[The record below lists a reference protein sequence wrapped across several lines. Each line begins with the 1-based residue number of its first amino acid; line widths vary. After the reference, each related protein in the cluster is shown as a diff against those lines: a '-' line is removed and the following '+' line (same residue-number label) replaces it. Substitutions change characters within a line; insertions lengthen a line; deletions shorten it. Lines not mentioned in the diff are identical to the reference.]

1 MTEEQYLSLCE
12 KYFKG
17 DCTPEEIALIKNYQ
31 DEWGIANSLWDYSAM
46 GDKNRIK
53 DLLEIRLQNSLREQK
68 TKVIY
73 LKQWKF
79 VAVAASVLLFISAGL
94 YLFVKKNAREAVYTV
109 NHNNDNPVPD
119 IQPGTNKAI
128 LTLST
133 GKSIVLD
140 SAKNGLLSQQGNAAI
155 SKSAN
160 GLVVKNGADDKSEIQ
175 TAFNTIT
182 IPRGGKYNIVLP
194 DGTSV
199 WLNSSSSLTF
209 PTMFIGSERKV
220 SLTGEAYFEVA
231 KNKAMPFKINVN
243 NKQVVEVLGTHF
255 NISAY
260 TDEAAITTTLLEGSV
275 KVNYKNTSSLL
286 KPGQMAVNDPLQG
299 ITVKDA
305 NIDEVMAWKNDM
317 FLFSNEN
324 ITTIMKKVSRWYDVD
339 VTFKGD
345 MTNVNFDGNYSRS
358 KTLTNLLKNIELMDK
373 VHFVVEGRRI
383 TIIGK

>member
-17 DCTPEEIALIKNYQ
+17 ICTPDEIAMIKNYQ
-31 DEWGIANSLWDYSAM
+31 QEWGMDNALWDTHTM
-46 GDKNRIK
+46 GDEGHVKN
-53 DLLEIRLQNSLREQK
+53 LLEARLQNSMRRQK
-68 TKVIY
+68 PNVVSFKP
-73 LKQWKF
+73 WKF
-79 VAVAASVLLFISAGL
+79 AAIAASALLFISAGL
-94 YLFVKKNAREAVYTV
+94 YLVSKKNIPQASYSV
-109 NHNNDNPVPD
+109 NKSNIKPATD
-119 IQPGTNKAI
+119 IQPGSNKAV

-140 SAKNGLLSQQGNAAI
+140 NAQNGVLSKQGNTAI
-155 SKSAN
+155 SKSGNA
-160 GLVVKNGADDKSEIQ
+160 LVVKNSPTDNPATQ
-175 TAFNTIT
+175 TALNTIT
-182 IPRGGKYNIVLP
+182 IPRGGKYDIVLP
-194 DGTSV
+194 DGTRV

-209 PTMFIGSERKV
+209 PTAFTGPERKV
-220 SLTGEAYFEVA
+220 SLIGEAYFEVA

-260 TDEAAITTTLLEGSV
+260 TDDEDITTTLLEGSV
-275 KVNYKNTSSLL
+275 KVNYKNTTSLL
-286 KPGQMAVNDPLQG
+286 KPGQMAVNNATQG
-299 ITVKDA
+299 ITIKDA
-305 NIDEVMAWKNDM
+305 NVDEIMAWKNG
-317 FLFSNEN
+317 LFQFNSEN
-324 ITTIMKKVSRWYDVD
+324 ITSVMKKVSRWYDVD
-339 VTFKGD
+339 VTYKGD